1 MICIDIYIYHNI
13 YICVYVNICWI
24 YYICFGRN
32 KTIQKKQTYRVLTNV
47 SSFRR
52 AFKSSWSRSRPLFL
66 ASCQINSTKL
76 HLMFPKEKKQYTK
89 RTKQHNKHK
98 YKVLEFKFRKNKKN
112 KKKTIVNQYL
122 PRYHPTDLVVHMP
135 TWSRHPDP
143 LWQAPVNLQ
152 LMASWIRQMEE
163 PHWKGLEDSLHGVV
177 QEHLEEQHPSR
188 VVLDIN
194 IYIYIYNIESKVLD
208 IRIYTS
214 IH

>member
-1 MICIDIYIYHNI
+1 MCVCEHMLDILYLFWKKQNNSKETNI
-13 YICVYVNICWI
+13 SCFVKCVLIQA
-24 YYICFGRN
+24 CFQIFMVKIKTTLLGLLSDQFN
-32 KTIQKKQTYRVLTNV
+32 KT
-47 SSFRR
+47 SFDV
-52 AFKSSWSRSRPLFL
+52 
-66 ASCQINSTKL
+66 
-76 HLMFPKEKKQYTK
+76 PKRKKQYTK

-98 YKVLEFKFRKNKKN
+98 YKVLEFKFSKKKK

-194 IYIYIYNIESKVLD
+194 IYIYNIESKVLD